1 MKSRTILA
9 GLTCL
14 LALNAQA
21 ASRILE
27 TRTPMPSKP
36 SLSLAAPQL
45 KAGDE
50 YCDITIKNKSY
61 ETVHFDVS
69 YVDGGIDTVN
79 LKPGKVRYIDMV
91 NDRGD
96 CDPGAD
102 IQVTTLDG
110 ITIFKSWV
118 RTGKSVVIDPY
129 QLKFLRR

>member
-1 MKSRTILA
+1 MKIRTVVASI
-9 GLTCL
+9 CCM

-27 TRTPMPSKP
+27 TRTLMPTKP

-45 KAGDE
+45 KASDT

-69 YVDGGIDTVN
+69 YVDGGIDTIN

-91 NDRGD
+91 NDRD
-96 CDPGAD
+96 ECDPGAD

-110 ITIFKSWV
+110 ITLFKSWV